1 MQGLMTGNK
10 SGMPGLKNLAT
21 AGAAEDQRRKV
32 TVAAFQT
39 EWRRSL
45 KR

>member
-1 MQGLMTGNK
+1 
-10 SGMPGLKNLAT
+10 MPQQVWDAKGLKNLAT

-32 TVAAFQT
+32 TLAAFQT